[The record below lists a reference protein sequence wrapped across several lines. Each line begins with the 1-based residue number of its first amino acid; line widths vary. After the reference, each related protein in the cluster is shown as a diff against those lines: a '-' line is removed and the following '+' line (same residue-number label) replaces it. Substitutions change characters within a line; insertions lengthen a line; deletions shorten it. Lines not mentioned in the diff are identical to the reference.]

1 MAKELG
7 NPDRQRSLARY
18 LAIWQGEAALDELDA
33 LLTPGYVGHMGSRSR
48 NVTQLKHD
56 IDAYRASAS
65 GVRFHIQ
72 HRFSE
77 GPFVATRVTATAV
90 RSSDGVELVAA
101 GLNISRW
108 EGDRLAEEW
117 AVWEPLQP
125 VVADRA

>member
-1 MAKELG
+1 MAKDLG
-7 NPDRQRSLARY
+7 NSDRQRSLARY
-18 LAIWQGEAALDELDA
+18 LAVWQGEAALDELDA
-33 LLTPGYVGHMGSRSR
+33 LMTLGYVGHMGSRSR
-48 NVTQLKHD
+48 NLAQLKHD
-56 IDAYRASAS
+56 IEAYRASAS

-90 RSSDGVELVAA
+90 RPSDGVELAAA

-125 VVADRA
+125 VVPERT